1 MKPAFAAHRI
11 DATLVCANKEPMRS
25 TAQTNFKVFK
35 CLVSTPPLLI
45 VQTGGSRLK
54 ASRRSGEV
62 ALRHNL
68 VRLTDVPAEKGAVR
82 PTNHENNHEKSLTW
96 TPRLPSHAWIQA
108 RQGQ

>member
-1 MKPAFAAHRI
+1 M
-11 DATLVCANKEPMRS
+11 
-25 TAQTNFKVFK
+25 
-35 CLVSTPPLLI
+35 
-45 VQTGGSRLK
+45 K
-54 ASRRSGEV
+54 ASRRSSEV

-82 PTNHENNHEKSLTW
+82 PANHENNHEKSLTW